1 MSAKPDWRLPPMAA
15 LTHADPTPAPPSLAT
30 RIVGIGAS
38 AGGLAPLEA
47 FLSNTPAHS
56 GMAYVVVQH
65 LDPTHQTLLSEL
77 LQRATPMRVR
87 EARQNMR
94 IEPDCVYVIA
104 PNTELSVSH
113 GTLQLQTP
121 EEPRGMQLPINVLFS
136 SLAGA
141 LGERAIAVVL
151 SGMGSVAT
159 RFAAA
164 FKPPR
169 RAMPTDLPGHWTPQ

>member
-1 MSAKPDWRLPPMAA
+1 
-15 LTHADPTPAPPSLAT
+15 
-30 RIVGIGAS
+30 
-38 AGGLAPLEA
+38 
-47 FLSNTPAHS
+47 
-56 GMAYVVVQH
+56 MAYVVVQH

-141 LGERAIAVVL
+141 LWFFPAWALTAHWACRQ
-151 SGMGSVAT
+151 SG
-159 RFAAA
+159 
-164 FKPPR
+164 P
-169 RAMPTDLPGHWTPQ
+169 